1 MIFQK
6 KPECRKFM
14 YGLPR
19 FFPQMV
25 ELFQNTIVDGS
36 TATIP
41 GLSCH
46 DQDIGIDE
54 DDEDG
59 VATLDDCGL
68 QTSSPSIINNHKRVS
83 STTDIASS
91 PSKNK
96 KVPVNV
102 IMQGLVTQLE
112 IAAENEVN
120 ALERI
125 AQSKRGE
132 AAKAKQARVDDVA
145 RCLNLAVEAG
155 AEKASDE
162 YYIATQLFRS
172 SYNRLIFSSFDTNEE
187 RMAWLKRATQH

>member
-1 MIFQK
+1 
-6 KPECRKFM
+6 M

-25 ELFQNTIVDGS
+25 ELFQNTAIDGS

-46 DQDIGIDE
+46 DQDRGIDE

-59 VATLDDCGL
+59 AATLDDGGL
-68 QTSSPSIINNHKRVS
+68 QPSSPSITNSRKRAS
-83 STTDIASS
+83 NTTDTASS

-112 IAAENEVN
+112 IAAEKEVN

-125 AQSKRGE
+125 A
-132 AAKAKQARVDDVA
+132 
-145 RCLNLAVEAG
+145 
-155 AEKASDE
+155 
-162 YYIATQLFRS
+162 
-172 SYNRLIFSSFDTNEE
+172 
-187 RMAWLKRATQH
+187 

>member
-1 MIFQK
+1 
-6 KPECRKFM
+6 
-14 YGLPR
+14 
-19 FFPQMV
+19 MV
-25 ELFQNTIVDGS
+25 VLFQNTAVDGT
-36 TATIP
+36 TAIIP

-46 DQDIGIDE
+46 DQDTWIDE

-68 QTSSPSIINNHKRVS
+68 QTSSPSITNSRKRAS
-83 STTDIASS
+83 STTDTASS

-96 KVPVNV
+96 KVPMNI

-112 IAAENEVN
+112 IAAEKEVN

-132 AAKAKQARVDDVA
+132 ATKAKQARVDDVA

-155 AEKASDE
+155 ADKASNE
-162 YYIATQLFRS
+162 YYVATMMFRS
-172 SYNRLIFSSFDTNEE
+172 SYNRLVFSGLDTNEQ
-187 RMAWLKRATQH
+187 RMAWLRRAAHNA